1 MASSQVRDRTR
12 VPCTGRR
19 IPTHWTTR
27 EIRPYSSFR
36 KPTVAVG
43 GAQTDQSGQE
53 WGQGSTAPDMA
64 LRDLVSDTEGQEGE
78 YVKEDPQVPGL
89 GN

>member
-1 MASSQVRDRTR
+1 M
-12 VPCTGRR
+12 
-19 IPTHWTTR
+19 
-27 EIRPYSSFR
+27 
-36 KPTVAVG
+36 AVG